1 MHTKY
6 CMWRMYLEP
15 TGATVTT
22 HASLISEPQ
31 RLVEFHWS
39 ANLPGGDRLRM
50 WRPWLH
56 SMWPAMSKAD
66 MKRSHGIFNYWR
78 DTASDCP
85 TANVK
90 PPRYPQQLLCTA
102 SIEKNGRIDRTQ
114 RRHRPLQR
122 ASSWSFGAR
131 ICTFDYR
138 NDIIPTLK

>member
-1 MHTKY
+1 
-6 CMWRMYLEP
+6 
-15 TGATVTT
+15 
-22 HASLISEPQ
+22 
-31 RLVEFHWS
+31 
-39 ANLPGGDRLRM
+39 
-50 WRPWLH
+50 
-56 SMWPAMSKAD
+56 MSKAD